1 MCIRWFLS
9 LTASEIVNWLRGTIR
24 SICHFC
30 LEAFCWL
37 IIPVGFGFM
46 LYLSYK
52 TGHDAT
58 WMQFFLA
65 ILAFSPWLLRIFARY
80 LAEFSIGPT
89 GVSGKIRQSVINK
102 AELATRGFAMAANE
116 APAEPKPSDEFLALT
131 SPARK
136 VLGTLWKYQVEL
148 FGDKDIRRW
157 GFVVDPKSPDF
168 HPFNF
173 GALELMQK
181 QLVLFGPNG
190 FLFLTNTGIDF
201 CNKWN
206 ESVAAQKELYSNFK
220 GR

>member
-1 MCIRWFLS
+1 MCIRLLSS
-9 LTASEIVNWLRGTIR
+9 LTTAAVVNWLWCAIR

-37 IIPVGFGFM
+37 VIPAGFGYI
-46 LYLSYK
+46 LYLSFR
-52 TGHDAT
+52 TGHDTT
-58 WMQFFLA
+58 WMQFFLTT
-65 ILAFSPWLLRIFARY
+65 LALSPWLLRIFSRY
-80 LAEFSIGPT
+80 LSEFSIGPS
-89 GVSGKIRQSVINK
+89 GVSGKIQQSVVNR
-102 AELATRGFAMAANE
+102 AVLSTSGFAMAANE
-116 APAEPKPSDEFLALT
+116 APSERIHADEFNALT
-131 SPARK
+131 PPARK

-157 GFVVDPKSPDF
+157 GFVVGPKSQDF
-168 HPFNF
+168 HPFTL
-173 GALELMQK
+173 GALELIQK
-181 QLVLFGPNG
+181 QLALFGPNG

>member
-1 MCIRWFLS
+1 MCIRWLSS
-9 LTASEIVNWLRGTIR
+9 LTARDVACWLRCAVR
-24 SICHFC
+24 STYHFF

-37 IIPVGFGFM
+37 IIPAGFGLM
-46 LYLSYK
+46 LYLSYR

-65 ILAFSPWLLRIFARY
+65 ILALSPWLLRIFARY
-80 LAEFSIGPT
+80 LEELNISPA
-89 GVSGKIRQSVINK
+89 GVSGKIRQSVINR
-102 AELATRGFAMAANE
+102 AELAPPGFAMATNE
-116 APAEPKPSDEFLALT
+116 SPGERKPADDFLALT
-131 SPARK
+131 TPAKK

-148 FGDKDIRRW
+148 FGDKGISRW
-157 GFVVDPKSPDF
+157 GFVVSPKSPDF
-168 HPFNF
+168 HPFTL

-181 QLVLFGPNG
+181 QLALFGPNG
-190 FLFLTNTGIDF
+190 FLFLTNAGIDF

>member
-1 MCIRWFLS
+1 MCIRWLAS
-9 LTASEIVNWLRGTIR
+9 LTARDVACWLRRTIR

-37 IIPVGFGFM
+37 VIPAGFGFM
-46 LYLSYK
+46 LYLSYR

-65 ILAFSPWLLRIFARY
+65 VLALSPWLLRIFARY
-80 LAEFSIGPT
+80 LEEFNISPS
-89 GVSGKIRQSVINK
+89 GVSGKIRQSVINS
-102 AELATRGFAMAANE
+102 AELAPQSLAMAANE
-116 APAEPKPSDEFLALT
+116 APEGRKLADDFPALT
-131 SPARK
+131 LPAKK

-148 FGDKDIRRW
+148 FGPQDIRRW
-157 GFVVDPKSPDF
+157 GFVVSPKSPDF
-168 HPFNF
+168 HPFTL

-181 QLVLFGPNG
+181 QLALFGPNG
-190 FLFLTNTGIDF
+190 FLFLTNAGIEF

-206 ESVAAQKELYSNFK
+206 EPVAAQKELYSNFK